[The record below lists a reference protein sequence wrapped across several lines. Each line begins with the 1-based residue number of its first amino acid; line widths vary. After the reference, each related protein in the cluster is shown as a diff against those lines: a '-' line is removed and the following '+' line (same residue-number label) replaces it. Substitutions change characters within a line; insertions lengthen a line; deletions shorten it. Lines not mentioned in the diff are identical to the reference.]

1 MITIQV
7 PWENP
12 YDKDYMWNELLA
24 WTMETYG
31 LPGNRWTYHPTE
43 NFMDFHF
50 PDEKDSLMFQLKT
63 SGHRVSENET
73 TLNFIT
79 NRWLS

>member
-12 YDKDYMWNELLA
+12 YDKDYMWNELLT

-31 LPGNRWTYHPTE
+31 LPGDRWTYHPTE
-43 NFMDFHF
+43 NYMNFDF

-63 SGHRVSENET
+63 SGRRIPDEET
-73 TLNFIT
+73 TMNFIS
-79 NRWLS
+79 NRWLG

>member
-31 LPGNRWTYHPTE
+31 LPGDRWTYHPTE
-43 NFMDFHF
+43 HYMNFDF
-50 PDEKDSLMFQLKT
+50 PDENDSLMFQLKT
-63 SGHRVSENET
+63 SGRRISAEET
-73 TLNFIT
+73 TMNFIS
-79 NRWLS
+79 NKWLA